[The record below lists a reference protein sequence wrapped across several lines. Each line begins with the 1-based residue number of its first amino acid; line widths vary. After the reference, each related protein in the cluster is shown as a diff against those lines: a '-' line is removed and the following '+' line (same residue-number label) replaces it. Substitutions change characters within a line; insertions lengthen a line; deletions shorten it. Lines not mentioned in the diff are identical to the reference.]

1 MALRTW
7 VTRTSHGT
15 GVTVEAELE
24 AHVVYLVCDR
34 LDALRPFRGI
44 SDQMTC
50 TVASFA
56 RPAIINVEVLV
67 TGILESE

>member
-1 MALRTW
+1 MTLRAW
-7 VTRTSHGT
+7 VARTSHGT
-15 GVTVEAELE
+15 GIAVEAELKT
-24 AHVVYLVCDR
+24 HVVYLVCDG

-44 SDQMTC
+44 SNQMTC

-56 RPAIINVEVLV
+56 RPAIVDVEVLV